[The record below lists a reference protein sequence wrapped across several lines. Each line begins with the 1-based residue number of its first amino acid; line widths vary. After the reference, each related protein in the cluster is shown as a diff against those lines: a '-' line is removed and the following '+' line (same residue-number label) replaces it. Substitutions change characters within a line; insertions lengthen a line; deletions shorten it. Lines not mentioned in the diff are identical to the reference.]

1 MLKRIGVLACACLA
15 PRDRPQLLHTLCPPS
30 SRMSTGLI
38 HIDLT
43 DTVGA
48 LLIGTLFSVF
58 LFGMVTLQTHLY
70 YTLFREDHW
79 STKALVRL

>member
-1 MLKRIGVLACACLA
+1 MLKKTGVLACAFLA
-15 PRDRPQLLHTLCPPS
+15 PRDRFQVLHTVCPP